1 MNRILRLQFVARVIY
16 YLGWLTTILGAL
28 SHFSVKWNL
37 RLDALQLTQRNLIEA
52 SVLLFM
58 ISMASEL
65 RFIASKLRM
74 PSTGSSHTI
83 SSILAKQAA

>member
-1 MNRILRLQFVARVIY
+1 MNRIVRLQFIARVIY

-28 SHFSVKWNL
+28 SHFSVRWNL
-37 RLDALQLTQRNLIEA
+37 RLDALHLTQRNLIEA

-65 RFIASKLRM
+65 RFIASTLRM
-74 PSTGSSHTI
+74 PSTASSYTI
-83 SSILAKQAA
+83 SSVPAKQAA

>member
-1 MNRILRLQFVARVIY
+1 MNRIVRLQFVARVIY

-28 SHFSVKWNL
+28 SHFSVRLNV
-37 RLDALQLTQRNLIEA
+37 RLDSLQLTQRNLLEA

-74 PSTGSSHTI
+74 PSTASSHTI
-83 SSILAKQAA
+83 TSIPTKQAA

>member
-1 MNRILRLQFVARVIY
+1 MDRIVRLQFVARVIY

-28 SHFSVKWNL
+28 SHFSVRWGL
-37 RLDALQLTQRNLIEA
+37 RLDALQLTQRNLMEA

-74 PSTGSSHTI
+74 PSTASSHTI
-83 SSILAKQAA
+83 SSIPAKQAA

>member
-1 MNRILRLQFVARVIY
+1 MNRIVRLQFVARVIY

-28 SHFSVKWNL
+28 SHFSVRLNL
-37 RLDALQLTQRNLIEA
+37 RLDALQLTQRNLLEA

-74 PSTGSSHTI
+74 PSTASSDTI
-83 SSILAKQAA
+83 SSIPAKQAA

>member
-1 MNRILRLQFVARVIY
+1 MNRIVRLQFVARAIY

-28 SHFSVKWNL
+28 SHFSVRLNV
-37 RLDALQLTQRNLIEA
+37 RLDSLQLTQRNLIEA

-74 PSTGSSHTI
+74 PSTASSYTI
-83 SSILAKQAA
+83 SSIPAKAA

>member
-1 MNRILRLQFVARVIY
+1 MNRIVRLQFIARVIY

-28 SHFSVKWNL
+28 SHFSVRLNV
-37 RLDALQLTQRNLIEA
+37 RLDSLQLTQRNLIEA

-74 PSTGSSHTI
+74 PSTASINTI
-83 SSILAKQAA
+83 SSIPAKQAA

>member
-1 MNRILRLQFVARVIY
+1 MNRIVRLQFVARVIY

-28 SHFSVKWNL
+28 SHFAVRLNV
-37 RLDALQLTQRNLIEA
+37 RLDSLQLTQRNLIEA

-74 PSTGSSHTI
+74 PSTASSYTI
-83 SSILAKQAA
+83 SSVPAKQAA

>member
-1 MNRILRLQFVARVIY
+1 MNRMVRLQFVARVIY

-28 SHFSVKWNL
+28 SHFSVRWNL
-37 RLDALQLTQRNLIEA
+37 RLDALQLTQRNLMEA
-52 SVLLFM
+52 TVLLFM

-74 PSTGSSHTI
+74 PSTASINTI
-83 SSILAKQAA
+83 SSIPAKQAA

>member
-1 MNRILRLQFVARVIY
+1 MNRIVRLQFIARVIY

-28 SHFSVKWNL
+28 SHFSVRLNV
-37 RLDALQLTQRNLIEA
+37 RLDSLQLTQRNLLEA

-74 PSTGSSHTI
+74 PSTASSYTI
-83 SSILAKQAA
+83 SSIPAKAA

>member
-1 MNRILRLQFVARVIY
+1 MDRIVRLQFVARVIY

-28 SHFSVKWNL
+28 SHFSVRLNV
-37 RLDALQLTQRNLIEA
+37 RLDSLQLTQRNLIEA

-65 RFIASKLRM
+65 RFIASRLGM
-74 PSTGSSHTI
+74 PSTASSYTI
-83 SSILAKQAA
+83 SSIPAKAA